1 MQSLDTALDAL
12 AEVLVTGAFHR
23 LPQATQAIESALHRN
38 EADLLRDH
46 DQLRKKTSRNAAYL
60 AAALAGLRAGQAR
73 ICDVQQAGSGL
84 RTYGRKGETA
94 LIAPASSPARRA

>member
-1 MQSLDTALDAL
+1 MQSLDAALDAL

-46 DQLRKKTSRNAAYL
+46 DQQIGRASCRERVLRL
-60 AAALAGLRAGQAR
+60 
-73 ICDVQQAGSGL
+73 V
-84 RTYGRKGETA
+84 
-94 LIAPASSPARRA
+94 